1 MTTGNPFKIRTM
13 EKGDLPE
20 AFALAHSEGWNQTE
34 SDWKF
39 LLNNPHNKCIAALV
53 DNKLA
58 GTATALVYS
67 DRLAWIGM
75 VLVSRSY
82 RSLGIGRQ
90 LMTEIIKR
98 LENTECIKLD
108 ATPAGQPLYESL
120 GFRSEYSL
128 VRMTAEKIVR
138 IKPDLNVSGVS
149 QLTEQSLEKVIE
161 ADAPIFGTSRAG
173 LLSYLYNN
181 SPDRSLILSE
191 GSSVSGYFLGRHGT
205 RLNYL
210 GPLCANTGENAELLL
225 AAALSKLEGSS
236 AAVDVFADRTG
247 FIPLLENS
255 GFIKQREFTRMYLNK
270 NTIQGSTE
278 YQYLISG
285 PEFG

>member
-1 MTTGNPFKIRTM
+1 M
-13 EKGDLPE
+13 EKVDLPE
-20 AFALAHSEGWNQTE
+20 AFALANSEGWNQTE

-58 GTATALVYS
+58 GTAIALVYS

-82 RSLGIGRQ
+82 RSMGIGRQ

-128 VRMTAEKIVR
+128 VRMTAEKVKR
-138 IKPDLNVSGVS
+138 IKTDSIMVSIS
-149 QLTEQSLEKVIE
+149 QLTQHSLEKVIE
-161 ADAPIFGTSRAG
+161 ADEGIFGMSRAE

-181 SPDRSLILSE
+181 APDRSLILNE
-191 GSSVSGYFLGRHGT
+191 GSSVSGYFLGRKGT
-205 RLNYL
+205 RFNYL

-225 AAALSKLEGSS
+225 ASALSKLEGSS
-236 AAVDVFADRTG
+236 AAVDVFANRTG
-247 FIPLLENS
+247 FIPLLENA

>member
-1 MTTGNPFKIRTM
+1 MTTGNPFRIRTM
-13 EKGDLPE
+13 EKVDLPE
-20 AFALAHSEGWNQTE
+20 AFALANSEGWNQTE

-58 GTATALVYS
+58 GTAIALVYS

-82 RSLGIGRQ
+82 RSMGIGRQ

-128 VRMTAEKIVR
+128 VRMTAEKVKR
-138 IKPDLNVSGVS
+138 IKTDSIMVSIS
-149 QLTEQSLEKVIE
+149 QLTQHSLEKVIE
-161 ADAPIFGTSRAG
+161 ADEGIFGMSRAE

-181 SPDRSLILSE
+181 APDRSLILNE
-191 GSSVSGYFLGRHGT
+191 GSSVSGYFLGRKGT
-205 RLNYL
+205 RFNYL

-225 AAALSKLEGSS
+225 ASALSKLEGSS
-236 AAVDVFADRTG
+236 AAVDVFANRTG
-247 FIPLLENS
+247 FIPLLENA